1 MVSRIIE
8 ISGKAIIIECSGLKR
23 SEQLDAVRDLINT
36 KLPVESY
43 NVLKYLLEFFNLVRR
58 YFHFKPSIPFFIV
71 LDLCLF

>member
-1 MVSRIIE
+1 MVSKTIE
-8 ISGKAIIIECSGLKR
+8 ISNIVIIIEYPGLKR

-58 YFHFKPSIPFFIV
+58 RYFHPITFIIV
-71 LDLCLF
+71 LDLYLF